1 MVRGARGKSKKIRR
15 ITMNRN
21 AISSDDPQ
29 AIEKLRAKL
38 AELEG
43 LQATI
48 KAANAAIRKEKHPER
63 QIAALVALGHPEERA
78 RKLLEPDF
86 AGRIGFADYHLTG
99 NSAEIRRIKGRI
111 AQLEQAAQRETT
123 EEVTDKYTYRED
135 TDENR
140 VMFRFDGK
148 PNEATRTL
156 LKSRGFKWSPTRD
169 AWVRLLNDK
178 AIWAAQG
185 IKAFL
190 AAQA

>member
-1 MVRGARGKSKKIRR
+1 
-15 ITMNRN
+15 MNRN
-21 AISSDDPQ
+21 PISSDDPQ
-29 AIEKLRAKL
+29 ALEKLHAKL
-38 AELEG
+38 AELQEF
-43 LQATI
+43 QATM

-86 AGRIGFADYHLTG
+86 AGRIGFADFHLTS
-99 NSAEIRRIKGRI
+99 NSAEIRRIKARI
-111 AQLEQAAQRETT
+111 AQLEKTAQRETT

-135 TDENR
+135 TAENR
-140 VMFRFDGK
+140 VMFLFDGK
-148 PNEATRTL
+148 PDEAARNL
-156 LKSRGFKWSPTRD
+156 LKSRGFKWSPTRG

-185 IKAFL
+185 IKAYL